1 MKDADFRTPAIYC
14 GEYVR
19 SGGSDEIV
27 QNNSFRCWCDLYGG
41 W

>member
-19 SGGSDEIV
+19 IGSTGKNFIPKK
-27 QNNSFRCWCDLYGG
+27 
-41 W
+41 